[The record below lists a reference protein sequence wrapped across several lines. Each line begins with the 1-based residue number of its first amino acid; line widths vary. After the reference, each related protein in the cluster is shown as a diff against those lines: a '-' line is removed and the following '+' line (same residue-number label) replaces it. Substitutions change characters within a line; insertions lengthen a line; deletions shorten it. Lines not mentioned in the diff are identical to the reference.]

1 MRPNSK
7 HGLNQTDIFK
17 NVLSAI
23 EMLSDP
29 ELVNLLLDKSVMEIS
44 RVHMEMVNSEKLI
57 FGEMDL
63 MVVSRVTTNVE
74 ME

>member
-1 MRPNSK
+1 
-7 HGLNQTDIFK
+7 
-17 NVLSAI
+17 
-23 EMLSDP
+23 
-29 ELVNLLLDKSVMEIS
+29 MEIS

-63 MVVSRVTTNVE
+63 MVVSRVTTNGE